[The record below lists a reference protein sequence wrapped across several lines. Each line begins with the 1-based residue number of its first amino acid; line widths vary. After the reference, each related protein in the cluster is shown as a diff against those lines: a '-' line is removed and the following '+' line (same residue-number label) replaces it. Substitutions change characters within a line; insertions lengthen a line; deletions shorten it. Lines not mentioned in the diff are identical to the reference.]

1 MPLTVK
7 LYANGCNQF
16 CQNLD
21 IILFHAMTPV
31 SPSKSLPLSPEKDAS
46 VKSLPSK
53 AKSPNHRP
61 SPRKEVSL
69 AREHEEIDWLKGM
82 RLQRQP
88 TPQPER
94 DPEGNP
100 TKSPD
105 GGVLPPIAEELC
117 NEDSPLTPMA
127 EEFVLPVVEEPIV
140 ENPLAPII
148 VEELFEPA
156 PPVRTAVKAKRAR
169 GRLKKTAQAGNE
181 QSKETGGSIK
191 QKSPD
196 SGHSKELTTKRIKH
210 NAELPIHPRRS
221 ARREEMAKPKE
232 PSKTVNYTQ
241 CKGARGWVYV
251 DE

>member
-1 MPLTVK
+1 
-7 LYANGCNQF
+7 
-16 CQNLD
+16 
-21 IILFHAMTPV
+21 MTPV

-46 VKSLPSK
+46 VKSSPSK
-53 AKSPNHRP
+53 AKSPNRRP

-82 RLQRQP
+82 RPQRQP

-117 NEDSPLTPMA
+117 DEDSPLTPMA
-127 EEFVLPVVEEPIV
+127 EEFVLPVAEEPIV
-140 ENPLAPII
+140 ENPLAPVIM
-148 VEELFEPA
+148 EELFEPA

-169 GRLKKTAQAGNE
+169 GRPKKTAQAGNE

-191 QKSPD
+191 QFVMTD
-196 SGHSKELTTKRIKH
+196 NVVRR